1 MKNKEELV
9 KLGLTDMQADDVV
22 LLESK
27 MLETAVRFQF
37 RKQNGELREAVGTLK
52 REKMIQQDGALW
64 EPVGEGKPEH
74 PMYVRYWDLNKM
86 AWRQFSILNLIAVE
100 V

>member
-1 MKNKEELV
+1 MKTREDLV
-9 KLGLTDMQADDVV
+9 KLGLTGMKADEVV
-22 LLESK
+22 LLQEK
-27 MLETAVRFQF
+27 MLEQAVKFQF

-74 PMYVRYWDLNKM
+74 PMYVRYWDLNSM
-86 AWRQFSILNLIAVE
+86 GWRQFSILNLIAVE

>member
-1 MKNKEELV
+1 MKTKEQLV
-9 KLGLTDMQADDVV
+9 KLGLDEFKADEVM

-27 MLETAVRFQF
+27 MLETAVRFRF
-37 RKQNGELREAVGTLK
+37 TKQNGELREAVGTLK
-52 REKMIQQDGALW
+52 RERMIQQDGSLW

-86 AWRQFSILNLIAVE
+86 SWRQFSILNFVSVE
-100 V
+100 G